1 MSLRRTLLLGAL
13 LSVAPVAMVFAQT
26 EPPSGYERQT
36 PPPSSTSPSTTNPSS
51 TSPSSSSSS
60 SSDQQS
66 SSQST
71 HTASKEQMK
80 ECIAKQKSDNSGMS
94 TADARK
100 ACKAQMKGPG

>member
-1 MSLRRTLLLGAL
+1 MSPRRTLLLGAL

-60 SSDQQS
+60 SDQQS

-80 ECIAKQKSDNSGMS
+80 ECIAKQKSDNSGIS

>member
-1 MSLRRTLLLGAL
+1 MSPRRTLLLGAL
-13 LSVAPVAMVFAQT
+13 LALAPMAMVYAQT
-26 EPPSGYERQT
+26 E

-60 SSDQQS
+60 SSTEQQS

-71 HTASKEQMK
+71 RTASKESMK
-80 ECIAKQKSDNSGMS
+80 ECIAKQKADNSQIS
-94 TADARK
+94 TADAKK

>member
-1 MSLRRTLLLGAL
+1 MSPRRTLLLGAL
-13 LSVAPVAMVFAQT
+13 LATAPMAMVFAQT
-26 EPPSGYERQT
+26 EAQSGYERQT
-36 PPPSSTSPSTTNPSS
+36 PPPSSASPSTTNPSS

-60 SSDQQS
+60 SDQQS

-71 HTASKEQMK
+71 RTASKEQMK
-80 ECIAKQKSDNSGMS
+80 ECIAKQKADNSGMS